1 MQLICLS
8 ATVANPDELA
18 GWIGQVLLLLLACHT
33 VFVLVIYISKHLSQK
48 YLKFFI
54 DLIYSLIWMF
64 VSSLELD
71 NKCDTTVCHL
81 VHPGVS
87 FFLLYLWWSVVLN
100 LDNSFS

>member
-1 MQLICLS
+1 
-8 ATVANPDELA
+8 
-18 GWIGQVLLLLLACHT
+18 
-33 VFVLVIYISKHLSQK
+33 
-48 YLKFFI
+48 
-54 DLIYSLIWMF
+54 MF

-100 LDNSFS
+100 LDNSFSLRFLFIFLKPRVMLSRIFELVIIFVTCDKKILCMTIYLLKF